1 MQRPSFGGTTFT
13 RGSTRIYPGIW
24 CFITRQLCRWPPK
37 NVGRGFWTS
46 CGGRSGRIGFTRLV
60 GFPSR
65 QEAVHDCPCCTYFF
79 WVFDEVHVFAAMSEG
94 TRSTPY
100 CLRISEG
107 GPPSRIVDSE
117 SRIVTNHPP
126 RLARDA
132 DVFSQ
137 DIERREP
144 AHTTKLT
151 TKPNFLGIEG
161 KLGFAQCNP

>member
-1 MQRPSFGGTTFT
+1 MAPQKSWTWLLDELWGEIRSN
-13 RGSTRIYPGIW
+13 RIYALSG
-24 CFITRQLCRWPPK
+24 
-37 NVGRGFWTS
+37 TS
-46 CGGRSGRIGFTRLV
+46 FASRSSARLPLLHL
-60 GFPSR
+60 FL
-65 QEAVHDCPCCTYFF
+65 

-94 TRSTPY
+94 TRSTRY

-117 SRIVTNHPP
+117 SRIVTNPEHP

-144 AHTTKLT
+144 PHTTKLT
-151 TKPNFLGIEG
+151 TKPNFLDIKG